1 MQETIGNLTSSE
13 EWAKSGAETKEQ
25 ALHDM
30 KAASKDRD
38 PAKDGYG
45 KVEEVAGKIT
55 GCEGMKDEGA
65 ASKQ

>member
-1 MQETIGNLTSSE
+1 MQEAIGNLTSSE
-13 EWAKSGAETKEQ
+13 EWSKSGAETKDK

-30 KAASKDRD
+30 KVASENRD

-45 KVEEVAGKIT
+45 KAEEIAGKIT
-55 GCEGMKDEGA
+55 GCDGMKEEGA